1 MENELINELPSI
13 IERSKVQI
21 LKIMCVIFYNSGHQ
35 AVLTEIRCL
44 KSQGE
49 LTQALIISF

>member
-13 IERSKVQI
+13 NERSKVQI

-35 AVLTEIRCL
+35 AVLT
-44 KSQGE
+44 
-49 LTQALIISF
+49 